1 MDLEA
6 CREKTGEAGKGRG
19 HAAADDQ
26 GHDHADAYRQSGKVK
41 NMSEQGAGI
50 DSFMHDHGRQDH
62 AGTDHSPDRQIRTA
76 QQDQAADAQGQ
87 EHTGRSRLQDV
98 QDIGHGQQ
106 FCMLDDRC
114 QNTQDDKNTDD
125 GDVKAIG
132 QEELFDVESIFV
144 VLPFLLLVLREGES
158 GQAEQVDQMI
168 AVHVG
173 VMPAVFDF
181 LQCGLVL

>member
-1 MDLEA
+1 
-6 CREKTGEAGKGRG
+6 
-19 HAAADDQ
+19 
-26 GHDHADAYRQSGKVK
+26 
-41 NMSEQGAGI
+41 
-50 DSFMHDHGRQDH
+50 
-62 AGTDHSPDRQIRTA
+62 
-76 QQDQAADAQGQ
+76 
-87 EHTGRSRLQDV
+87 
-98 QDIGHGQQ
+98 
-106 FCMLDDRC
+106 MLDDRC

-173 VMPAVFDF
+173 VMPAVFDL